1 MPNARARGVHSSTR
15 RCGPR
20 SLPASGMDEIY
31 ESEGPRRYLDRF
43 LAEYGPTEEHVRDRI
58 KVDTHEPWVSSAAPE
73 EEYVVHESLLRSH
86 GEFLCAGDNEAL
98 VFCREIAEEMV
109 RAFGISPT
117 EAVARVNRQWSEPGP
132 SGRFPRTWIVG
143 LNLAYHQTPDDWAGD
158 IYYGKDSHWWRPESD
173 PRPLPPP

>member
-1 MPNARARGVHSSTR
+1 MRSTSRKGQDGTSIVSSPSTALRRSTFGTGSRSTLMSHGCRA
-15 RCGPR
+15 
-20 SLPASGMDEIY
+20 
-31 ESEGPRRYLDRF
+31 PRRRKSTWYTSPF
-43 LAEYGPTEEHVRDRI
+43 FV
-58 KVDTHEPWVSSAAPE
+58 
-73 EEYVVHESLLRSH
+73 SH

-158 IYYGKDSHWWRPESD
+158 IYYGK
-173 PRPLPPP
+173 

>member
-1 MPNARARGVHSSTR
+1 LGWGKCGHDRGEPTHDRQPVGAEQGCVEITDHVFTKARQGFGTLVKRSR
-15 RCGPR
+15 YRLGP
-20 SLPASGMDEIY
+20 S
-31 ESEGPRRYLDRF
+31 
-43 LAEYGPTEEHVRDRI
+43 
-58 KVDTHEPWVSSAAPE
+58 
-73 EEYVVHESLLRSH
+73 
-86 GEFLCAGDNEAL
+86 
-98 VFCREIAEEMV
+98 FCREIAEEMV
-109 RAFGISPT
+109 RTFGISHA